1 MASKKISLKAGN
13 RNVTGKQV
21 SQLRNDGLL
30 PVVLFGKGLE
40 SRNLQVQLS
49 EFQKVFQEAGYS
61 NFIDLMIGDEKVV
74 VIIKNVDIH
83 PISQLPLHA
92 ELYQIDMKSE
102 ITAEVPLVFTGTP
115 LAVKNN
121 IGLLITPVEEISLR
135 CLPHDL
141 PSEITIDIS
150 NLNEVGESI
159 SIEDIQLPE
168 GVEIEPGIDI
178 HQSIV
183 TIVPPQMD
191 ESVLEREEVSPDDVE
206 ILEGGKDEE
215 EGEEGEEETEAKE
228 PENKKEESSENE

>member
-1 MASKKISLKAGN
+1 MAGKKISLKATN
-13 RNVTGKQV
+13 REVTGKQV

-49 EFQKVFQEAGYS
+49 EFQTVFQEAGYS
-61 NFIDLMIGDEKVV
+61 NFVDLMIGDEKVV
-74 VIIKNVDIH
+74 IIIKNVDIH

-135 CLPHDL
+135 CLPNAL

-150 NLNEVGESI
+150 NLNEVGDSVLI
-159 SIEDIQLPE
+159 QDIKLPD

-206 ILEGGKDEE
+206 ILEGGKEEDDDGAEAEEVEKPSKEEKSE
-215 EGEEGEEETEAKE
+215 EGEE
-228 PENKKEESSENE
+228 

>member
-1 MASKKISLKAGN
+1 MAGKKISLKAAN
-13 RNVTGKQV
+13 REVTGKQV

-49 EFQKVFQEAGYS
+49 EFQTVFQEAGYS
-61 NFIDLMIGDEKVV
+61 NFVDLMIGDEKVV
-74 VIIKNVDIH
+74 IIIKNVDIH

-135 CLPHDL
+135 CLPNAL

-150 NLNEVGESI
+150 NLNEVGDSVLI
-159 SIEDIQLPE
+159 QDIKLPD

-206 ILEGGKDEE
+206 ILEGGKEDDDDGAEAEEVEKPSKEEKSE
-215 EGEEGEEETEAKE
+215 EGEE
-228 PENKKEESSENE
+228 